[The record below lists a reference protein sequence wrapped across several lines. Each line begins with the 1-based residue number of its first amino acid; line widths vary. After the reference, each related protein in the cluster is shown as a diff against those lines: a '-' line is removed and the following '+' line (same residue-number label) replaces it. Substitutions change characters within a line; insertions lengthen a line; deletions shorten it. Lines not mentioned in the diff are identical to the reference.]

1 MAAVKRDLETRTI
14 MVTGACGGIGSATAI
29 RLAAAGAN
37 IVATDLMPEATE
49 LVKQIEAA
57 GARGIYVQAD
67 VSKEDQVEAVVSE
80 ATRAFGRLDGAF
92 NNAGV
97 EQVAVPLHEI
107 TPQQWRRAIE
117 IDLTGIF
124 LCLKYQIQAMLTSG
138 GGSIVNTAS
147 SLGMVAVPNAC
158 EYVAA
163 KHGVVGLTKAAAV
176 EYAVRNIRVN
186 AVLPGGVRTPMVER
200 AMEIPGFAAVFEKLQ
215 ARHAMG
221 RFGETREIAE
231 AVSWLLSDAASFV
244 TGAAMAVD
252 GGFLAM

>member
-1 MAAVKRDLETRTI
+1 MAAEMKALAMRTI
-14 MVTGACGGIGSATAI
+14 MVTGACGGIGSATAV
-29 RLAAAGAN
+29 RLAGAGAN
-37 IVATDLMPEATE
+37 IVATDLMPTAAD
-49 LVKQIEAA
+49 LLKGIEDA
-57 GARGIYVQAD
+57 GGRAIYVQAD
-67 VSKEDQVEAVVSE
+67 ISKEEQVEAVVFE
-80 ATRAFGRLDGAF
+80 ATRAFGKLDGAF

-117 IDLTGIF
+117 IDLTGVF
-124 LCLKYQIQAMLTSG
+124 LCLKYQIRTMLTSG

-176 EYAVRNIRVN
+176 DYGVRNIRVN
-186 AVLPGGVRTPMVER
+186 AVLPGGVRTPMVLR
-200 AMEIPGFAAVFEKLQ
+200 AMEIPGFPAIYEKLQ

-221 RFGETREIAE
+221 RFGETHEIAE
-231 AVSWLLSDAASFV
+231 AVAWLLSDAASFV
-244 TGAAMAVD
+244 TGAAMAID
-252 GGFLAM
+252 GGFLAR